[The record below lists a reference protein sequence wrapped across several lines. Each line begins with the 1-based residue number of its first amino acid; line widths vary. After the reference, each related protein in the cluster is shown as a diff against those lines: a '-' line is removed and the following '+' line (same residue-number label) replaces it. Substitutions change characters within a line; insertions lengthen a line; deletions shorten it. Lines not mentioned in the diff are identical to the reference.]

1 MENYEE
7 YEKFID
13 EYCDNHNIKDGHYMD
28 FTDKLKFDELNVK
41 IINLI
46 EEHCETGF
54 REWSNPEFDYYH
66 CDDYYPIFIKFLK
79 QRYLSQ
85 LWKQYKISLTP
96 YI

>member
-1 MENYEE
+1 MYED

-13 EYCDNHNIKDGHYMD
+13 EYCDNHSIRDDHYLD
-28 FTDKLKFDELNVK
+28 FTDELKLDELNVK

-54 REWSNPEFDYYH
+54 KEWSNFKDYNG
-66 CDDYYPIFIKFLK
+66 DVYYPIFIKFLK
-79 QRYLSQ
+79 QRYLSR
-85 LWKQYKISLTP
+85 LWKQYKISFTP